1 MSFRPRD
8 SGSAAPPP
16 QTTAVEFTVKRVAV
30 DDESAAT
37 ELYIFDCAGQ
47 NIFNQVG
54 TNSRNFENASYVVVV
69 YDVSSRESFQ
79 SCGRWLQSVRSTRPS
94 SGPAIPGVLIANK
107 ADLREGG
114 INARAVVSPEEGKA
128 FAAENAMEY
137 FECSAKKGTGVADP
151 FEYIARDFHRRYEE
165 TVRRTE
171 VMVAGL

>member
-1 MSFRPRD
+1 M
-8 SGSAAPPP
+8 
-16 QTTAVEFTVKRVAV
+16 KRVPIA
-30 DDESAAT
+30 DEAAST
-37 ELYIFDCAGQ
+37 ELYIHDCAGQ

-79 SCGRWLQSVRSTRPS
+79 SCGRWLQSVRSMRPS

-107 ADLREGG
+107 SDLRQGG
-114 INARAVVSPEEGKA
+114 INSRAVVGPEEGKA

-137 FECSAKKGTGVADP
+137 FECSAKKGEGVEEP
-151 FEYIARDFHRRYEE
+151 FQHIANDFYRRYEE

-171 VMVAGL
+171 QMVAGL